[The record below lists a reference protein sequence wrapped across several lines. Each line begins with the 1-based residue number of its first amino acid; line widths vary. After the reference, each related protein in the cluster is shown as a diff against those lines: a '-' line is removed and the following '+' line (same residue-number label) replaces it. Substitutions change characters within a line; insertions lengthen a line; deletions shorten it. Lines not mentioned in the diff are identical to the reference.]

1 MVQNTRLKVADT
13 VMSRARTYR
22 PCSIHI
28 DPLHAE
34 WDLLRDVPIQF
45 GTLWQNTLTRQGG
58 LCHIHKAAACAQ
70 FFGMSAKAQMEE
82 IWG

>member
-1 MVQNTRLKVADT
+1 MVQNTRPKVADT
-13 VMSRARTYR
+13 IMSRARKFR
-22 PCSIHI
+22 RGSIHI

-58 LCHIHKAAACAQ
+58 LCHIRKAAACTQ
-70 FFGMSAKAQMEE
+70 FFAMSAKAQMEE
-82 IWG
+82 I